1 MRLDDEEARRRL
13 EGAVVGRLATADAD
27 GVPHVVAAVFAVEG
41 DQLYIAVDRK
51 PKRSANLKRIRN
63 IQVNPKVTFLVDHY
77 EDDWSA
83 LWWVRAD
90 GTGRIIDD
98 PEGMRG
104 PIDLLVEKYAQ
115 YKAEQPDGPVIA
127 ITIDR
132 LTGWSG
138 AN

>member
-1 MRLDDEEARRRL
+1 MRLEGEAARRRL

-51 PKRSANLKRIRN
+51 PKRGANLKRIRN

-77 EDDWSA
+77 EDDWAA

-98 PEGMRG
+98 PEGMRE

-115 YKAEQPDGPVIA
+115 YKAERPDGPVIA
-127 ITIDR
+127 ITIER

-138 AN
+138 AS

>member
-1 MRLDDEEARRRL
+1 MRLEGEAARRRL
-13 EGAVVGRLATADAD
+13 EAAAVGRLATADAD

-41 DQLYIAVDRK
+41 DQLYNAVDRK

-63 IQVNPKVTFLVDHY
+63 IQVNPMVTFLVDHY

-90 GTGRIIDD
+90 GTARIIDD
-98 PEGMRG
+98 PEGMRE
-104 PIDLLVEKYAQ
+104 PIDLLVEKYPQ
-115 YKAEQPDGPVIA
+115 YKAERPDGPVIA